1 MSSGGDCKSLTAANE
16 GTSCSISI
24 ALFVAYL
31 SDVIDR
37 GRQVVPFCRD
47 CLKTLAN

>member
-1 MSSGGDCKSLTAANE
+1 MSSGGDCKSLSVANKD
-16 GTSCSISI
+16 TSCSIST

-31 SDVIDR
+31 SDVIGS
-37 GRQVVPFCRD
+37 GRQVVPFCSD